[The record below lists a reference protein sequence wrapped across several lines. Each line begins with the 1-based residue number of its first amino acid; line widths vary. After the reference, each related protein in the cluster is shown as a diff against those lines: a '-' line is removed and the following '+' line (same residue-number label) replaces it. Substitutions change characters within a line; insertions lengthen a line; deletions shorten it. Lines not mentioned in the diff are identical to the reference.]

1 MADTQG
7 ILEVLKGN
15 VNRKTLKF
23 IALIVF
29 IAAAF
34 FLARRYGLSD
44 YLDQD
49 KLRLWIGGFGVWGPL
64 VYMLI
69 YSIAPSFMMPGLPL
83 TVLGGILFGPIWGT
97 VYVLFGATVG
107 ASVAF
112 LVARYM
118 GRGWVEGFVKGGKL
132 KDLDEK
138 VQKQGWKIVAFTRLI
153 PLFPFNFLNYAFG
166 LTNVRFIHYV
176 IATFIFM
183 APGAAAYVV
192 FSSSVLD
199 IFKGR
204 VSKEF
209 LIGIILVILVS
220 ILPVLYK
227 RFKGSK
233 GY

>member
-1 MADTQG
+1 MM
-7 ILEVLKGN
+7 
-15 VNRKTLKF
+15 NRKTLKF
-23 IALIVF
+23 IALIAF
-29 IAAAF
+29 IVSAF
-34 FLARRYGLSD
+34 LLFRWYGLSD

-49 KLRLWIGGFGVWGPL
+49 KLRSWIGGFGVWGPL

-69 YSIAPSFMMPGLPL
+69 YTVAPVFMMPGLPL
-83 TVLGGILFGPIWGT
+83 TVVGGILFGPLWGT
-97 VYVLFGATVG
+97 VYVIMGATAG
-107 ASVAF
+107 ASLAF
-112 LVARYM
+112 LVARYL
-118 GRGWVEGFVKGGKL
+118 GRGWVEGFIRGERFKE
-132 KDLDEK
+132 LDEK
-138 VQKQGWKIVAFTRLI
+138 VKAQGWKIVAFTRLI

-166 LTNVRFIHYV
+166 LTNVRFSHYV

-183 APGAAAYVV
+183 APGAAAYVI
-192 FSSSVLD
+192 FSSSILD

-209 LIGIILVILVS
+209 LIGVILVILVS